1 MEHVSVGS
9 FLIARLINIKAS
21 IHFEQ
26 NFKVLRLIVLQ
37 WFRHFKKQEFKIV
50 TLAKTV

>member
-9 FLIARLINIKAS
+9 FLIARLINIKAR

-26 NFKVLRLIVLQ
+26 NLKVLRLIVLP
-37 WFRHFKKQEFKIV
+37 WFRQFKNQEFEIV